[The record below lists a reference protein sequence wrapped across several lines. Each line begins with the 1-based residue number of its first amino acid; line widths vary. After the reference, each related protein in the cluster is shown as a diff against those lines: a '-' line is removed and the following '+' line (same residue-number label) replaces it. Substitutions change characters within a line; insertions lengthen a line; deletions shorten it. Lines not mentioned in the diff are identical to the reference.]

1 MNPRIYFTA
10 AAPFEAARQLDLLF
24 SPEHREHR
32 LHGHSF
38 LARVWARFP
47 PNDLLFPGIE
57 TDVLAERLQMA
68 VTPLNYT
75 LLNGHLPVPTDE
87 NLTHWIRARLGMVKV
102 ERVGV
107 QSTCDQGT
115 DWSQSGSV
123 HLWRRFRF
131 EAAHQLPYVPPGHP
145 CGRMHGHGFAVILHA
160 RLPASYELLET
171 QWAPLHEQ
179 LHLNCLN
186 ELPGLEN
193 PTSEQLAAWLWQR
206 VKPQL
211 PALSWVTVY
220 ETATAGCHYD
230 GRYYRI
236 WKERCFESALRLSS
250 APEGDPRRRLHGHS
264 YTLRLHLT
272 APLNEVLGWTV
283 DYGEVKALFEPLYQQ
298 LDHHRL
304 DELAGLTRGPALAGL
319 LDWMRERMGAVLP
332 SLDRIDLEQ
341 TPGCGATLCWGGERP
356 ILPG

>member
-1 MNPRIYFTA
+1 
-10 AAPFEAARQLDLLF
+10 
-24 SPEHREHR
+24 REHR

-123 HLWRRFRF
+123 HLWRRFPF

-211 PALSWVTVY
+211 PALSWGTVY
-220 ETATAGCHYD
+220 ETETA
-230 GRYYRI
+230 
-236 WKERCFESALRLSS
+236 
-250 APEGDPRRRLHGHS
+250 
-264 YTLRLHLT
+264 
-272 APLNEVLGWTV
+272 
-283 DYGEVKALFEPLYQQ
+283 
-298 LDHHRL
+298 
-304 DELAGLTRGPALAGL
+304 
-319 LDWMRERMGAVLP
+319 
-332 SLDRIDLEQ
+332 
-341 TPGCGATLCWGGERP
+341 
-356 ILPG
+356 